1 VVAARPRFPAQL
13 GQAGEPSGMGR
24 LGGGDAIVPPQWPAL
39 PPDEGRGSAKPVA
52 PILTA
57 GSMPMVS
64 TQDSGLAE
72 HAGDRAKAR
81 VRMVERLQAQA
92 VASIAVLRTMA
103 VVERHRFVDPGL
115 GSQAYEDLSLPIGWE
130 QTISRP
136 ATVARMVDLLLDAPA
151 LRSDSGPVAQ
161 SAPPPGRV
169 LEIGTGCGY
178 QAAVLSRLVR
188 EVYSIERLRAMHEK
202 ARANL
207 RPFRLANLHLLLGD
221 GSAGYASGAPYAGIL
236 VAASADSIPDA
247 WCQQLSVGGRL
258 VAPIVVPGS
267 QGLQQLL
274 TIERTTAGLKR
285 TFLEQVHFVPLK
297 SGIA

>member
-1 VVAARPRFPAQL
+1 
-13 GQAGEPSGMGR
+13 
-24 LGGGDAIVPPQWPAL
+24 
-39 PPDEGRGSAKPVA
+39 
-52 PILTA
+52 
-57 GSMPMVS
+57 MPMVS
-64 TQDSGLAE
+64 TQDSALAE

-81 VRMVERLQAQA
+81 MRMVERLQAQG
-92 VASIAVLRTMA
+92 VASIAVLRAMA
-103 VVERHRFVDPGL
+103 TVERHRFVDPGL

-136 ATVARMVDLLLDAPA
+136 ATVARMAELLLDAPA
-151 LRSDSGPVAQ
+151 LRLEGTAGASAAAVA
-161 SAPPPGRV
+161 GRV

-188 EVYSIERLRAMHEK
+188 EVYSVERLRALHEK

-207 RPFRLANLHLLLGD
+207 RPFRLANLHLILGD
-221 GSAGYASGAPYAGIL
+221 GLLGYADGAPYAGIL
-236 VAASADSIPDA
+236 VAAGGETIPDA

-274 TIERTTAGLKR
+274 MIERTTSGLKR
-285 TFLEQVHFVPLK
+285 SFLEQVHFVPLK